1 MSTQH
6 TFTEYVAARW
16 AVLYRLAVLLVGETN
31 AEDLTQAALLKAY
44 LSWQRAVDAESTDA
58 YVKKI
63 LVNTAISQGRKRRP
77 LTVAGVEERPV
88 DSHESAVL
96 ERDALW
102 PRIESLPP
110 RQRAVIVLRYYEDL
124 SEAEIARTLGCAN
137 GTVKA
142 HAAAGLKAL
151 RISITDA
158 ADAFNAE
165 TSGGRHD

>member
-1 MSTQH
+1 MSTQQ
-6 TFTEYVAARW
+6 TFAEYVAARW

-31 AEDLTQAALLKAY
+31 ADDLTQAALLKAY

-63 LVNTAISQGRKRRP
+63 LVNTAISQGRKRRTV
-77 LTVAGVEERPV
+77 TVAEVNDHPV
-88 DSHESAVL
+88 ASHESEVI
-96 ERDALW
+96 ERGALW

-151 RISITDA
+151 RISMDDA
-158 ADAFNAE
+158 AEVPE